1 MANKQ
6 PKPELVA
13 IYRLEFYKKQKN
25 WKFSCDSKSKSK
37 SLKSKK
43 THNAT
48 YNIKAESSD
57 SPLNRGLIE
66 ETQEKND
73 YNCKHMKIMTE
84 TFVCNYVP
92 EKMLRER
99 ASSAENWQNSDHQVN
114 EEEIWKD
121 AVDGDSCG
129 VDINEWFGDNQ
140 AWCHQP
146 RAEESAISPWGGEI
160 RPHSPARLHRELDAE
175 LWKYETEGRRS
186 GSSSSTD
193 SLAEFTRGAH
203 VAPHSSELDLTDEGC
218 TCSLATDRSSLARL
232 TSRQLA
238 AGVDRHAKTL
248 SMLLKETA
256 LRDRASQVAAH
267 PDIPTRDCPG
277 GAGGRGRGRL
287 HETRVIGIGMGRP
300 YRLQ

>member
-1 MANKQ
+1 
-6 PKPELVA
+6 
-13 IYRLEFYKKQKN
+13 
-25 WKFSCDSKSKSK
+25 
-37 SLKSKK
+37 
-43 THNAT
+43 
-48 YNIKAESSD
+48 
-57 SPLNRGLIE
+57 
-66 ETQEKND
+66 
-73 YNCKHMKIMTE
+73 MTE
-84 TFVCNYVP
+84 TFVCNDVP

-175 LWKYETEGRRS
+175 LWKYKTEGRRS
-186 GSSSSTD
+186 GSSSSAD

-238 AGVDRHAKTL
+238 AGVNRHAKTL

-256 LRDRASQVAAH
+256 LRDRMSVTWFHSVVSLALLRNACKQGGWG
-267 PDIPTRDCPG
+267 G
-277 GAGGRGRGRL
+277 GAVVKRL
-287 HETRVIGIGMGRP
+287 EEYEMLKCRRAKICATNKDDQDTDPKNIIYYKIRNQLICGSTPPRS
-300 YRLQ
+300 LA